1 MHSKTRKVAHG
12 AIMQDRTYN
21 VALCLIALSLCLAG
35 CAGRY
40 IQMPEPN
47 AVEHSV
53 RYYPRSGNIEIW
65 SNAARTGMGKWFEY
79 VLPYNMIQLTPEQEQ
94 ALRKW
99 VEENRNAKV
108 D

>member
-1 MHSKTRKVAHG
+1 MNEILKSFSTL
-12 AIMQDRTYN
+12 DRTN
-21 VALCLIALSLCLAG
+21 SVAVYLIALCLCLAG

-40 IQMPEPN
+40 ISMPEPN

-53 RYYPRSGNIEIW
+53 RYYPRSGKIEIW
-65 SNAARTGMGKWFEY
+65 SNAARMGMGKWFEY
-79 VLPYNMIQLTPEQEQ
+79 VLTYNAIHLTPEQEK